1 MLMPF
6 SEPLDIELLDRL
18 GTSHNV
24 LVTIEENIR
33 SGGFGQ
39 KVSDYICEKKI
50 KSLDHINIS
59 IPDMY
64 VDHGSITELHNEL
77 EINADAIVKKILE
90 ERERM
95 EDGSE

>member
-1 MLMPF
+1 MTLVNVRF
-6 SEPLDIELLDRL
+6 VTPLDIELLDRL

-24 LVTIEENIR
+24 FVTMEENVR

-39 KVSDYICEKKI
+39 KVSDYICEKNI
-50 KSLDHINIS
+50 KTLNHINIS

-77 EINADAIVKKILE
+77 GITEDAIVKKILE
-90 ERERM
+90 EI
-95 EDGSE
+95 